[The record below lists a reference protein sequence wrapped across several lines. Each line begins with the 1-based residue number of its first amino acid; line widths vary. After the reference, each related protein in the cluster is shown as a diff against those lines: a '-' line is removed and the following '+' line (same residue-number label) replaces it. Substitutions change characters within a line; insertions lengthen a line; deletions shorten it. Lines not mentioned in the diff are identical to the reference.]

1 MRPSVDSTGNLDK
14 TGPRPDLD
22 ASLSDL
28 AAAAGH
34 CERCPLYRH
43 ATQVVCGEGPAPA
56 ALMLVGEQPGD
67 QEDRIGHP
75 FVGPAGRLLDEALAA
90 AGLER
95 RAIYVTNAVKH
106 FKHELRGKRRLHRKP
121 NQGEVKAC
129 RWWLRSEL
137 AAVRPKLVVALGAT
151 AARAVMNRTVVLGRE
166 RGAVVTLAE
175 GCKGMVTLHPSAILR
190 MPDEISRSKALAKLI
205 ADLAKAA
212 EMTAADNA
220 FG

>member
-14 TGPRPDLD
+14 AGPRPDPD

-28 AAAAGH
+28 AAAAEH

-43 ATQVVCGEGPAPA
+43 ATQVVFGEGPAPA

-67 QEDRIGHP
+67 QEDRIGRP

-106 FKHELRGKRRLHRKP
+106 FKHDLRGKRRLHRKP

-137 AAVRPKLVVALGAT
+137 AVVRPKLVVALGAT
-151 AARAVMNRTVVLGRE
+151 AARAVMNRTVVLARE

-175 GCKGMVTLHPSAILR
+175 GCKGMVTLHPLAILR
-190 MPDEISRSKALAKLI
+190 MRDEMSRSKALANLI

-212 EMTAADNA
+212 QMTAADNA

>member
-14 TGPRPDLD
+14 AGLRPDPH
-22 ASLSDL
+22 ASISDL
-28 AAAAGH
+28 AAAAEH
-34 CERCPLYRH
+34 CERCPLYRR
-43 ATQVVCGEGPAPA
+43 ATQLVFGEGPAPA
-56 ALMLVGEQPGD
+56 VLMLVGEQPGD
-67 QEDRIGHP
+67 PEDRIGHP

-90 AGLER
+90 AGLDR
-95 RAIYVTNAVKH
+95 RALYITNAVKH
-106 FKHELRGKRRLHRKP
+106 FKHELRGKHRLHRKP

-137 AAVRPKLVVALGAT
+137 AVVRPKLVVALGAT
-151 AARAVMNRTVVLGRE
+151 AARSVMNRTVVLARE

-190 MPDEISRSKALAKLI
+190 MPDGSSRAKALTMLI

-212 EMTAADNA
+212 QMTAADNA